1 MLSVVEMTNKYTDGL
16 GRKWEFDYI
25 KDFDSIG
32 NDYVEIERV
41 WQVVKQTQ
49 ASKEMFE
56 VHFDVLDSDW
66 IKEQEDRIEC
76 AVFGF
81 QVHS

>member
-1 MLSVVEMTNKYTDGL
+1 VLSVVGMTNKYTDGL
-16 GRKWEFDYI
+16 GRKWEFEYI
-25 KDFDSIG
+25 KDFYTNG
-32 NDYVEIERV
+32 MDYVEIESV
-41 WQVVKQTQ
+41 WQVTKHTQ

-56 VHFDVLDSDW
+56 VHYDTLDPAW

-76 AVFGF
+76 EAFGF

>member
-1 MLSVVEMTNKYTDGL
+1 MVVMTNKYTDDFS
-16 GRKWEFDYI
+16 RKWEFDYI
-25 KDFDSIG
+25 TDFDSVG

-56 VHFDVLDSDW
+56 VHFDVLDPAW

-76 AVFGF
+76 EAFGF
-81 QVHS
+81 QAWS